1 MYSTSHEII
10 FTNSERGVY
19 MHFNN
24 DTDLYRVIGANI
36 KYYREQA
43 KLTQVQLAE
52 QAKISI
58 SYISKIEAAGCD
70 KSLSISVLNQIANV
84 LGVEI
89 INFFREVT
97 TS

>member
-1 MYSTSHEII
+1 MY
-10 FTNSERGVY
+10 
-19 MHFNN
+19 FNN
-24 DTDLYRVIGANI
+24 DADLYRVIGANI
-36 KYYREQA
+36 KNYREQV

-58 SYISKIEAAGCD
+58 SYLSKIEAAGCD

-89 INFFREVT
+89 TEFLRRSDTDEINRST
-97 TS
+97 KTN

>member
-1 MYSTSHEII
+1 MYFE
-10 FTNSERGVY
+10 
-19 MHFNN
+19 N
-24 DTDLYRVIGANI
+24 DTDLYRVIGANV
-36 KYYREQA
+36 KHYREQS

-58 SYISKIEAAGCD
+58 SYLSKVEAAGCN

-89 INFFREVT
+89 SDFFKEV
-97 TS
+97 